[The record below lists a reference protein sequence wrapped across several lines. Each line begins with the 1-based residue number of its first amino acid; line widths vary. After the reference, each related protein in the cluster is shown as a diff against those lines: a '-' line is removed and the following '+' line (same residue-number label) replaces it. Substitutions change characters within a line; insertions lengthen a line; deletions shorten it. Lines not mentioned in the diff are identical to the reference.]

1 MRRSDAA
8 YALSVV
14 VIGLLTFL
22 AVVLSGGDLI
32 AAIAP
37 VVAAALLYAAVF
49 APLRACVLS
58 APTRPSCPHR
68 AAGKGQERSRTTRLE
83 GNPSMVIR
91 GTPMFGTIAR
101 MQLKPGSFEKMQ
113 ALVKAQE
120 GRQAKGFVFNNVLRS
135 QSNPDEIWLMV
146 GFEDEASYRSN
157 ADDPETD
164 KMAQEY
170 QQLMAAPP
178 EWHDGEIVAMT
189 QAENAAG
196 V

>member
-1 MRRSDAA
+1 
-8 YALSVV
+8 
-14 VIGLLTFL
+14 
-22 AVVLSGGDLI
+22 
-32 AAIAP
+32 
-37 VVAAALLYAAVF
+37 
-49 APLRACVLS
+49 
-58 APTRPSCPHR
+58 
-68 AAGKGQERSRTTRLE
+68 
-83 GNPSMVIR
+83 
-91 GTPMFGTIAR
+91 MFGTIAR

-113 ALVKAQE
+113 ALVKGQE

-135 QSNPDEIWLMV
+135 QANPDEIWLMV